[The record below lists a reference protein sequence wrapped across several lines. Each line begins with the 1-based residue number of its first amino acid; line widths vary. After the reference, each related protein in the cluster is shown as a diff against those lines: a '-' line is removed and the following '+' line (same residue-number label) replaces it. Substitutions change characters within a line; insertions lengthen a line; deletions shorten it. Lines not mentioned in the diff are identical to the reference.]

1 MDLLR
6 KHGPTEFV
14 FNYDFV
20 MDNNLIKTIVCISTE
35 ARLHGKVFKFL
46 NLFIYYYLETL
57 SVLIIINFVVV
68 I

>member
-1 MDLLR
+1 
-6 KHGPTEFV
+6 
-14 FNYDFV
+14 

-57 SVLIIINFVVV
+57 SVLIIINLVVV

>member
-14 FNYDFV
+14 FNYNFV
-20 MDNNLIKTIVCISTE
+20 MDDNVIKTIVCISTE

-46 NLFIYYYLETL
+46 NLFIYYHLVSL
-57 SVLIIINFVVV
+57 SVSIIINLVVV

>member
-14 FNYDFV
+14 FNYDFA
-20 MDNNLIKTIVCISTE
+20 MDDNVIKTIVCISTE

-46 NLFIYYYLETL
+46 NLFIYYHLESL
-57 SVLIIINFVVV
+57 SVLIIINLVVV